1 MSQAR
6 ANNDPVPADL
16 REAAGMLLPGHGEIS
31 TVAGA
36 PEAVRVETAQGPARV
51 TRWPIG
57 TTADRIKALHELFA
71 LRESAG
77 ARFLPAPISAPVG
90 GASVALPGG
99 LRYDARSWLPGTSAV
114 RDPLIPGQ
122 PLPAPISID
131 HVAAAARA
139 VATLHLAGEPIVK
152 RRSLQAV
159 PLTTLHQQTAIICR
173 QTREEL
179 MPLVQS
185 FPPMREWVRASDRII
200 PEAADA
206 IGRLLEGE
214 ERRFVIA
221 HAGLW
226 PEHILFVRENGDPV
240 VSGLVGWNSAV
251 VTSPLVDLA
260 QLVSRTRGWSYDI
273 TEAVVVNYQRV
284 APLTPL
290 ERRSLP
296 LIIGLDLLR
305 EAARLLSIY
314 MHRDDGLYK
323 HSEYTLV
330 YGALERTLDA
340 LDAIVPTL
348 GGYDDPTPKRGRKW
362 VYRTKPGQGAPQE
375 GKRPPRP
382 RPKPR
387 GGD

>member
-6 ANNDPVPADL
+6 AINDPVPADL
-16 REAAGMLLPGHGEIS
+16 REAAGLLLLGHGEIS

-71 LRESAG
+71 RRDATG
-77 ARFLPAPISAPVG
+77 ASFLPVPISAPVG
-90 GASVALPGG
+90 GSSIALPGG
-99 LRYDARSWLPGTSAV
+99 LRYDARGWLPGTSAV
-114 RDPLIPGQ
+114 RDPIVPGE
-122 PLPAPISID
+122 PLPSPISID
-131 HVAAAARA
+131 HVAAASRA
-139 VATLHLAGEPIVK
+139 VATLHLAGEPVVK
-152 RRSLQAV
+152 RRSLPAV
-159 PLTTLHQQTAIICR
+159 PLTTLHQQTAVICR
-173 QTREEL
+173 QTREDL

-200 PEAADA
+200 PLAAEA
-206 IGRLLEGE
+206 IGGLLEGE
-214 ERRFVIA
+214 ERRFVVA

-226 PEHILFVRENGDPV
+226 PEHILFVREEGDPV

-273 TEAVVVNYQRV
+273 TEAVVENYQRV
-284 APLTPL
+284 ASLTPL

-296 LIIGLDLLR
+296 LIVGLDLLR

-314 MHRDDGLYK
+314 MHRDDAVFK

-330 YGALERTLDA
+330 YGALDRTLDA

-362 VYRTKPGQGAPQE
+362 VYRPKPGQGPPQG

-382 RPKPR
+382 RQKAR
-387 GGD
+387 GGE